1 VNRHSAKVCN
11 QASIVR
17 LIAVACLFLQSV
29 SRAQA
34 PPNYTISTVAGTGA
48 TQGYSGDGGAATS
61 ADFNGPFD
69 VVLDSSGNFYVSDSG
84 NFRVRKVS
92 GGNISTIAGNG
103 TQGYSGNNGSPTSAE
118 LNSPAGLTF
127 DSSGNLYIADGGNY
141 VVWKITG
148 GTIAVVAGSNSA
160 GAGFS
165 GDLGP
170 ATSAQLSTPSGV
182 VLDSSGNL
190 YVADSGNSVVREV
203 CAKTCPAWGGTAGE
217 INTYAGYFSA
227 GPGYAG
233 DGGQA
238 DRAELQNPNGL
249 AIDSAGNL
257 YIADSDNHVIR
268 KVTASTGIITTVAGN
283 GSPTSPFNPLGDGG
297 PATVASLDEP
307 KGVAVDSDGYIY
319 IADTDNCLIRV
330 VEPNSIITTIA
341 GNSDLGCGFSGDGGQ
356 AKAATL
362 TFPSGLAISG
372 GKIYIADDGNQVIR
386 LLTPIAV
393 APVVPKINAGG
404 VVSASD
410 FGAFSS
416 VAPGSWI
423 EIYGTNLAG
432 TTGQWASSNFNGANA
447 PTNLDG
453 VTVTV
458 GGQPAFIDFVSPT
471 QVNVE
476 VPSGV
481 TAGPQ
486 PLILSTASGT
496 SSAYS
501 VTVNA
506 TEPGFWAPPNFKI
519 GGKQYLGAQSSD
531 FKSYILPTGAVSG
544 LTSEPASPGD
554 TIILYGV
561 GFGTVTPSTPAGQ
574 IVSGQTALTSKLE
587 ISFGGVPATLS
598 YAGLAPNYVGLY
610 QFDVVVPT
618 VPAGSAVPV
627 TFTLGGVS
635 GTQTLYTAIGN

>member
-1 VNRHSAKVCN
+1 VNRRSSKMCSR
-11 QASIVR
+11 ASIVFP
-17 LIAVACLFLQSV
+17 IAVACLFLPSV

-34 PPNYTISTVAGTGA
+34 PPNYTISTIAGNG
-48 TQGYSGDGGAATS
+48 TQGYSGDAGAATS
-61 ADFNGPFD
+61 AEFSTPFD
-69 VVLDSSGNFYVSDSG
+69 VILDSSGNFYVSDSG
-84 NFRVRKVS
+84 NYRVRKVA
-92 GGNISTIAGNG
+92 GGTISTIAGNG
-103 TQGYSGNNGSPTSAE
+103 TQGYSGAGGSATSAE
-118 LNSPAGLTF
+118 LNSPAGLAF
-127 DSSGNLYIADGGNY
+127 DSSSNLYIGDGGNY
-141 VVWKITG
+141 VVWKIAG
-148 GTIAVVAGSNSA
+148 STINVVAGSNSA

-190 YVADSGNSVVREV
+190 YIADSGNDVVREV
-203 CAKTCPAWGGTAGE
+203 CAKTCLAWGGVAGE

-233 DGGQA
+233 DNGQA
-238 DRAELQNPNGL
+238 DRAQLQNPNGL
-249 AIDSAGNL
+249 AIDGAGNL

-268 KVTASTGIITTVAGN
+268 KVNAATGVITTVAGN
-283 GSPTSPFNPLGDGG
+283 GNPTSPFNPLGDGG

-307 KGVAVDSDGYIY
+307 KGVAVDSNGYIY

-330 VEPNSIITTIA
+330 VEPNGIITTIA
-341 GNSDLGCGFSGDGGQ
+341 GYGTPGYTGDGGL
-356 AKAATL
+356 AKAAQL
-362 TFPSGLAISG
+362 TFPSGVALSG
-372 GKIYIADDGNQVIR
+372 GKIYIADDGNYVIR

-393 APVVPKINAGG
+393 VPQIGAGG
-404 VVSASD
+404 VVTASAFGD
-410 FGAFSS
+410 FNS

-423 EIYGTNLAG
+423 EIYGTNLAA
-432 TTGQWASSNFNGANA
+432 TTGQWASANFSGANA
-447 PTNLDG
+447 PTTLDG
-453 VTVTV
+453 VSVTV
-458 GGQPAFIDFVSPT
+458 GGQAAFVDYVSPT

-486 PLILSTASGT
+486 PLILSTESGK
-496 SSAYS
+496 SPAYS

-519 GGKQYLGAQSSD
+519 GGNQYVGAQSSD
-531 FKSYILPTGAVSG
+531 FKNYILPAGAVSG
-544 LTSEPASPGD
+544 LSSQPASPGD

-561 GFGTVTPSTPAGQ
+561 GFGTVTPNTPAGQ

-587 ISFGGVPATLS
+587 ISFGGVPSPQIS

-618 VPAGSAVPV
+618 VPAGNAVPV

>member
-1 VNRHSAKVCN
+1 VNRHFSTEVCK
-11 QASIVR
+11 QTSIIR
-17 LIAVACLFLQSV
+17 LIALAYLFLPSL
-29 SRAQA
+29 SHAQA
-34 PPNYTISTVAGTGA
+34 PPYYTISTIAGTGA
-48 TQGYSGDGGAATS
+48 TAGYSGDGGAATS
-61 ADFNGPFD
+61 ADLNGPFD
-69 VVLDSSGNFYVSDSG
+69 VVLDTSGNFYISDSA
-84 NFRVRKVS
+84 NSRVRKVA

-103 TQGYSGNNGSPTSAE
+103 TAGYSGNNGSPTSAE
-118 LNSPAGLTF
+118 LNSPAGLAF
-127 DSSGNLYIADGGNY
+127 DSSSNLYIADGGNY

-148 GTIAVVAGSNSA
+148 GTINVVAGSNTA

-170 ATSAQLSTPSGV
+170 ATGAQLSTPSGV

-190 YVADSGNSVVREV
+190 YISDSGNNVVREV

-217 INTYAGYFSA
+217 MNTYAGYFSA

-233 DGGQA
+233 DGKQA

-249 AIDSAGNL
+249 AIDGAGNL

-268 KVTASTGIITTVAGN
+268 KVAAATGIITTVAGN
-283 GSPTSPFNPLGDGG
+283 GSPTSPLNPLGDGG

-307 KGVAVDSDGYIY
+307 KGVAVDANGYIY

-330 VEPNSIITTIA
+330 VEPNGIITTIA
-341 GNSDLGCGFSGDGGQ
+341 GYGSPGWTGDGG
-356 AKAATL
+356 AALAAQL
-362 TFPSGLAISG
+362 TFPSGVAVSN
-372 GKIYIADDGNQVIR
+372 GKIYVADNGNQVIR

-393 APVVPKINAGG
+393 VPKIGAGG
-404 VVSASD
+404 VVTASA
-410 FGAFSS
+410 FGASSS

-423 EIYGTNLAG
+423 EIYGSNLAA
-432 TTGQWASSNFNGANA
+432 TTTQWTSANFNGADA
-447 PTNLDG
+447 PTNLGG

-458 GGQPAFIDFVSPT
+458 GGLPAYIDYVSAG

-481 TAGPQ
+481 PAGPQ

-496 SSAYS
+496 SPAYS
-501 VTVNA
+501 VTVNT

-519 GGKQYLGAQSSD
+519 AGSQYVGAQSSD

-544 LTSEPASPGD
+544 LSSQPASPGD

-587 ISFGGVPATLS
+587 ISIGGAPATIS

-618 VPAGSAVPV
+618 VPAGNAVPV

>member
-1 VNRHSAKVCN
+1 VNRHSTKVCN
-11 QASIVR
+11 RASIVFP
-17 LIAVACLFLQSV
+17 IAVACLFLPSV
-29 SRAQA
+29 SLAQA
-34 PPNYTISTVAGTGA
+34 PPYYIISTIAGTGA
-48 TQGYSGDGGAATS
+48 TQGFSGDGGAATS
-61 ADFNGPFD
+61 ADFSSPFD
-69 VVLDSSGNFYVSDSG
+69 VILDSSGNFYVSDSG

-92 GGNISTIAGNG
+92 GGTISTIAGNG
-103 TQGYSGNNGSPTSAE
+103 TEGYSGNDGSPTSAE
-118 LNSPAGLTF
+118 LNSPAGLAF
-127 DSSGNLYIADGGNY
+127 DSSGNLYIGDGGNY

-190 YVADSGNSVVREV
+190 YISDSGNDVVREV
-203 CAKTCPAWGGTAGE
+203 CASTCPAWGGTAGE
-217 INTYAGYFSA
+217 INSYAGYFSA

-233 DGGQA
+233 DGKQA

-297 PATVASLDEP
+297 LATVASLDEP
-307 KGVAVDSDGYIY
+307 KGVAVDSNGYIY

-330 VEPNSIITTIA
+330 VEPNGIITTIA
-341 GNSDLGCGFSGDGGQ
+341 GYGTPGWTGDGG
-356 AKAATL
+356 AARAAQL
-362 TFPSGLAISG
+362 TFPSGVAISG

-393 APVVPKINAGG
+393 VPKINGGG
-404 VVSASD
+404 VVTASD

-458 GGQPAFIDFVSPT
+458 GGLPAFIDYVSPD

-486 PLILSTASGT
+486 PVILSTGSGT

-501 VTVNA
+501 VKVNA

-519 GGKQYLGAQSSD
+519 AGDQYVGAQSSN
-531 FKSYILPTGAVSG
+531 FKNYILPTGAVSG
-544 LTSEPASPGD
+544 LTSQPASPGD

-561 GFGTVTPSTPAGQ
+561 GFGTVTPNTPAGQ

-587 ISFGGVPATLS
+587 ISFGGVPATIT

-618 VPAGSAVPV
+618 VPPGSAVPV
-627 TFTLGGVS
+627 TFTLGGVN

>member
-1 VNRHSAKVCN
+1 MCNR
-11 QASIVR
+11 ASIVCP
-17 LIAVACLFLQSV
+17 IAVACLFLPSG

-34 PPNYTISTVAGTGA
+34 PPNYNISTVAGTGGTA
-48 TQGYSGDGGAATS
+48 GFSGDGGAATS
-61 ADFNGPFD
+61 ADFNGPYD
-69 VVLDSSGNFYVSDSG
+69 VVLDSSGNFYVSDSA
-84 NFRVRKVS
+84 NSRVRKVA
-92 GGNISTIAGNG
+92 GGTISTIAGNG
-103 TQGYSGNNGSPTSAE
+103 TLGYSGNNGSPTSAE
-118 LNSPAGLTF
+118 LNNPTGLAF
-127 DSSGNLYIADGGNY
+127 DSSSDLYIADGGNY
-141 VVWKITG
+141 VVWKIAG
-148 GTIAVVAGSNSA
+148 STINVIAGSNSA

-170 ATSAQLSTPSGV
+170 ATGAQLSTPSGV

-190 YVADSGNSVVREV
+190 YISDSGNNVVREV
-203 CAKTCPAWGGTAGE
+203 CAKTCPAWGGVAAE

-227 GPGYAG
+227 GPGYGG

-238 DRAELQNPNGL
+238 NRAQLQNPNGL
-249 AIDSAGNL
+249 AVDSAGNL

-268 KVTASTGIITTVAGN
+268 KVNAATGVITTVAGN
-283 GSPTSPFNPLGDGG
+283 GLPTSPFNPLGDGLQ
-297 PATVASLDEP
+297 ATVASLDEP
-307 KGVAVDSDGYIY
+307 KGVAVDSNGYIY

-330 VEPNSIITTIA
+330 VEPNGIITTIA
-341 GNSDLGCGFSGDGGQ
+341 GYGIPGWTGDGGL
-356 AKAATL
+356 AKAAQL
-362 TFPSGLAISG
+362 TFPSSVALSG
-372 GKIYIADDGNQVIR
+372 GKIYIADNGNQVIR

-393 APVVPKINAGG
+393 APVLPQINASG
-404 VVSASD
+404 VVTAGD
-410 FGAFSS
+410 FGAFGS

-423 EIYGTNLAG
+423 EIYGTNLAA

-447 PTNLDG
+447 PTTLDG
-453 VTVTV
+453 VSVTV
-458 GGQPAFIDFVSPT
+458 GGQAAFVDYVSPT

-481 TAGPQ
+481 ATGSQ
-486 PLILSTASGT
+486 PLVLSTASGK
-496 SSAYS
+496 SPAYS
-501 VTVNA
+501 VKVNA

-519 GGKQYLGAQSSD
+519 GGNQYVGAQSSD
-531 FKSYILPTGAVSG
+531 FKNYILPTGAVSG
-544 LTSEPASPGD
+544 LTSQPASPGD

-561 GFGTVTPSTPAGQ
+561 GFGTVTPNTPAGQ

-587 ISFGGVPATLS
+587 ISFGGVPSPQIS

-618 VPAGSAVPV
+618 VPPGNAVPV